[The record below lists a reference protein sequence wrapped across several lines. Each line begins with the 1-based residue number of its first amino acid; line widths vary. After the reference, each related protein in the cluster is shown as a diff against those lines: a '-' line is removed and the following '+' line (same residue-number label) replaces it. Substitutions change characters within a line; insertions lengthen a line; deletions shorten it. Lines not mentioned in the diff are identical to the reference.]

1 MIQERIVKL
10 ALPGVEAGIGILS
23 TPPTQA
29 ASIGVLIVVGGPQY
43 RAGSHR
49 HFVQLARELAAAG
62 FACLRFDHR
71 GMGDSPG
78 PVPNFETLD
87 DDIAAAVDAFM
98 REQSHLQG
106 VVLWGLCD
114 GASAA
119 LMYAARRQDSR
130 VRGLALL
137 NPWVR
142 SPQSEARAQVSHYYG
157 QRLRSMAFWRKLLQ
171 GGVGWGQLRNWWQT
185 WRRARSSAPV
195 AAKLP
200 FPAVMAQGWQGFQGP
215 ILLQIAVPD
224 LTAQEFLDTAAQS
237 WPNWHSKPLLTR
249 YDHASASHTFPAL
262 ADKRLVNLQLIDWL
276 RSSFAP
282 SQSRT

>member
-1 MIQERIVKL
+1 MIQERIVNL
-10 ALPGVEAGIGILS
+10 ALPSVEAGFGILA

-29 ASIGVLIVVGGPQY
+29 APIGVLIVVGGPQY
-43 RAGSHR
+43 RVGSHR

-78 PVPNFETLD
+78 PVPNFERLD
-87 DDIAAAVDAFM
+87 DDIAAALDAFM

-119 LMYAARRQDSR
+119 LMYTAHRQDPR
-130 VRGLALL
+130 VCGLALL

-142 SPQSEARAQVSHYYG
+142 SPQSEARAQVSHYYS
-157 QRLRSMAFWRKLLQ
+157 QRLRSLAFWRKLFQ
-171 GGVGWGQLRNWWQT
+171 GGVGWRQLSNWWQT
-185 WRRARSSAPV
+185 WHRARISAPV
-195 AAKLP
+195 AAKPP

-215 ILLQIAVPD
+215 ILLQISVPD

-237 WPNWHSKPLLTR
+237 WPNWLSKPLLTR
-249 YDHASASHTFPAL
+249 HDHASASHTFPAL
-262 ADKRLVNLQLIDWL
+262 ADKRLVNQQLVDWL
-276 RSSFAP
+276 RSAFPAR
-282 SQSRT
+282 QGQA